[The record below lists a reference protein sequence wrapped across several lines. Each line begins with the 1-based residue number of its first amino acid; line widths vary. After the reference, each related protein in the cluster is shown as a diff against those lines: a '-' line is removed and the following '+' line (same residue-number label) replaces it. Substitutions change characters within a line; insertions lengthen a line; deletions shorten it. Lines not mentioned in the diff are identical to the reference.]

1 MSVRDPI
8 LVFGATGGVGQ
19 ALCRRLAA
27 DGLTPYPVGRDR
39 AATATLAG
47 ELGTAHGFADARD
60 PAQVAAAVTTAAGAT
75 GRLGGLAWCV
85 GSIVLKPLKAVTEED
100 LVTAFHLNAVAPTL
114 AVRAGQSA
122 LQAGEGAVL
131 LFSTVAVSQGFANH
145 AVVSAAKGAV
155 EGLTRALAAELAPTV
170 RVNAIAPS
178 LTRTRMAQALTGNE
192 AMAKAIAGLHA
203 LPRLGRPDDI
213 AALAAL
219 LLDNRRAG
227 WITGQII
234 GVDGG
239 RASLRTKG

>member
-1 MSVRDPI
+1 
-8 LVFGATGGVGQ
+8 
-19 ALCRRLAA
+19 
-27 DGLTPYPVGRDR
+27 
-39 AATATLAG
+39 
-47 ELGTAHGFADARD
+47 
-60 PAQVAAAVTTAAGAT
+60 VAAAVTTAAGAT